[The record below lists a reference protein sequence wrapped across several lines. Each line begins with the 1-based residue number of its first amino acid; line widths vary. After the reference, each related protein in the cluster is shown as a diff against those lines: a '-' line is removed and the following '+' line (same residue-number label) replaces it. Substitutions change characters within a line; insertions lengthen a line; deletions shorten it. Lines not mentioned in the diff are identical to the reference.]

1 MKQPLCSALGR
12 CLMLLPLGSLAGLG
26 GCSVF
31 SPVPLWE
38 LAKAGGSL
46 ASSALSAAQPS
57 TAVNT
62 VRHPHALPRQVC
74 IEFNRDSQSAD
85 LVPAL
90 QAELFSRGVPS
101 RVYDAGSVVP
111 DCTHWLRYQAR
122 IDWGV
127 PPLGNSYRPFLESA
141 TLALSDPQ
149 GRLLATSSFQLEGLF
164 SMGRWADSR
173 AKLQPAVQALLGLSD
188 DRFSFFRSEEA
199 LP

>member
-1 MKQPLCSALGR
+1 MTQHMRGAIGR
-12 CLMLLPLGSLAGLG
+12 WLMLLPLSGLG
-26 GCSVF
+26 GLSGCSVF
-31 SPVPLWE
+31 SPAPLWE

-85 LVPAL
+85 MVPAL
-90 QAELFSRGVPS
+90 QAELLSRGVPS

-127 PPLGNSYRPFLESA
+127 PPLGN
-141 TLALSDPQ
+141 
-149 GRLLATSSFQLEGLF
+149 SFQLEGLF